1 MSIRIDGRCYAIRIG
16 SIMYCYEHT
25 DARHS
30 MIALA
35 EGRGYKEEAASSRTY
50 QGGEVYRGPETCVCE
65 ELRGPA
71 GGLSQVSGVLCSG
84 QTLRYVSKLDS
95 SRRSF
100 LIESGVLQ
108 HSLSG
113 E

>member
-1 MSIRIDGRCYAIRIG
+1 M
-16 SIMYCYEHT
+16 T
-25 DARHS
+25 
-30 MIALA
+30 
-35 EGRGYKEEAASSRTY
+35 KAASSGTR
-50 QGGEVYRGPETCVCE
+50 QRGRVYRRPETCVCV
-65 ELRGPA
+65 GVVGA
-71 GGLSQVSGVLCSG
+71 GGGVFFEPVSGVLCSG
-84 QTLRYVSKLDS
+84 QTLHSVSKLDS